1 DSSRK
6 HSKSEEQGIYFS
18 ITSDEAAKNRLEFAN
33 GSSISHLISTFGS
46 NMNGRAS
53 NSPLS
58 IKEKHMFSGMD
69 SHYKLEP
76 GQRASHT
83 NTQSI
88 Q

>member
-1 DSSRK
+1 MDLLIFAIQL
-6 HSKSEEQGIYFS
+6 EER
-18 ITSDEAAKNRLEFAN
+18 NRLEFAN
-33 GSSISHLISTFGS
+33 GSSISHLIFTLGS

-58 IKEKHMFSGMD
+58 IREKHTFSGMD
-69 SHYKLEP
+69 SRYKLEP
-76 GQRASHT
+76 RQRASHM